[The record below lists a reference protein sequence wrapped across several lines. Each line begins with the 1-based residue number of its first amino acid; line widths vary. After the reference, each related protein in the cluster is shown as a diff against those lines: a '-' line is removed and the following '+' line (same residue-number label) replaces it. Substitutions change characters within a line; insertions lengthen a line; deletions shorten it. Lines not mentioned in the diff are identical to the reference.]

1 MEESDDEPEEPAEL
15 IPFVSEGAFST
26 LLSAP
31 PPPISRIIV
40 PRFLIGGGG
49 AESNVE
55 NARNVRKVWSI
66 VVSFQLLC

>member
-40 PRFLIGGGG
+40 PN
-49 AESNVE
+49 S
-55 NARNVRKVWSI
+55 
-66 VVSFQLLC
+66 